1 MVHKIQSISVEF
13 AHINFMQMKQTTL
26 ENVMTSGSIL
36 KNKMFLCLFSIRY
49 FVAITKRGT
58 LIFFS
63 FIWCVR

>member
-1 MVHKIQSISVEF
+1 MVPKIQSISVEI

-26 ENVMTSGSIL
+26 ENKMTSGSIL